1 MIVSQI
7 ELGGKSDL
15 SVKAEEQR
23 RKDVGDDQFF
33 LLHQTKNYYYIKLK
47 TLRTAKETLNK

>member
-1 MIVSQI
+1 MIVSLI

>member
-1 MIVSQI
+1 MIVSLI
-7 ELGGKSDL
+7 ELGGESDL

-33 LLHQTKNYYYIKLK
+33 STTSN
-47 TLRTAKETLNK
+47 